1 MSTAQ
6 HDPHSHQRSL
16 SVWAFVLIAVG
27 VIWLLLQAGIF
38 SGAHLAVLFRF
49 SPLLLVAIGVELL
62 LGRSAR
68 TFARFVVGGTVL
80 LLLALMVVGPSLGLA
95 GNSNVQTSRYT
106 EPLDDS
112 IAARMNIDF
121 SVGSVDMR
129 ALTDSNLLIDA
140 DLRYLGEVE
149 FDTSTANGETQVT
162 LKAQNE
168 GEQSFGF
175 FGFSL
180 GNMLGE
186 NDLRWAIG
194 LTPSIPLD
202 LNLTGGV
209 GTNTLDFS
217 GVQLSS
223 LSYDGGVGETTIS
236 LPSGSYDLDLH
247 AGVGGLRVNF
257 VAETG
262 VDARIEGGVGSVVL
276 DLPND
281 APIRLEVEGTLGN
294 ITVPQ
299 GFNQLDKEQD
309 FDESGIWET
318 ASYSTMDDSARIR
331 IVFDG
336 GVGGLTV
343 R

>member
-6 HDPHSHQRSL
+6 HDPHSHQRPL
-16 SVWAFVLIAVG
+16 SVWAFVLIAIG
-27 VIWLLLQAGIF
+27 VIWLLLQAGIV
-38 SGAHLAVLFRF
+38 SGANLAVLFRF

-62 LGRSAR
+62 LRRSAR
-68 TFARFVVGGTVL
+68 TFARFIVGGTVV
-80 LLLALMVVGPSLGLA
+80 LLLALMLIGPSLGLA
-95 GNSNVQTSRYT
+95 GDSNVQTSRYT
-106 EPLDDS
+106 EPLDDTTS
-112 IAARMNIDF
+112 ARINIDF
-121 SVGSVDMR
+121 SVGSVEMR
-129 ALTDSNLLIDA
+129 ALTESNQLIDA
-140 DLRYLGEVE
+140 DLRYLGDVNFE
-149 FDTSTANGETQVT
+149 TSTANGETQVT

-168 GEQSFGF
+168 KEQSFGF

-180 GNMLGE
+180 ANTLAQ

-202 LNLTGGV
+202 LNLKGGV

-236 LPSGSYDLDLH
+236 LPSGSYALDLH

-257 VAETG
+257 VDQTD

-276 DLPND
+276 DLPED
-281 APIRLEVEGTLGN
+281 APVRLEVEGTLGN
-294 ITVPQ
+294 ISVPQ
-299 GFNQLDKEQD
+299 GFNQLDKAQD
-309 FDESGIWET
+309 IDESGVWET
-318 ASYSTMDDSARIR
+318 ASYSTVQDAARIR

>member
-6 HDPHSHQRSL
+6 HDPHMHQRPL

-27 VIWLLLQAGIF
+27 IIWLLLQAGIF
-38 SGAHLAVLFRF
+38 SGANLAVLFRF

-62 LGRSAR
+62 VGRSAR
-68 TFARFVVGGTVL
+68 SFARFIVVGTVL

-202 LNLTGGV
+202 LNLKGGV

-276 DLPND
+276 DLPDD

-294 ITVPQ
+294 ISVPQ
-299 GFNQLDKEQD
+299 GFTQLDKKQD
-309 FDESGIWET
+309 IDESGIWET
-318 ASYSTMDDSARIR
+318 ASYSTADDSARIR